1 MTDPTPYHRADR
13 EHSRRTWLSDHA
25 DRQLRRDLGRLP
37 ELVALLAANRRP
49 LRKGEPGPRPT
60 PGSRP
65 PLSLAAVAHLD
76 QRTRQDD
83 DDVMGVAHLERIA
96 GRRDGI
102 EPTIRSWVILAEGE
116 MLDDDQQ
123 PQPIPDEQG
132 IAADCAWLARHIVWA
147 TEQQWVVELA
157 DVVRRAARDCEQH
170 LHIRAEYRPRCRR
183 DGCGGRIIEEGSG
196 LWRCDNCGHTAGDRG
211 RLGLREVV
219 ARQEPMTP
227 SQLHQ
232 AFGVTAARLAE
243 WCNAGKLTPADGGG
257 PERYHV
263 TEVLGLMSDVEATYL
278 HGHGQ
283 AKTLADIAEDVRIP
297 VKTLHD
303 WHSKGLIEP
312 ITSSGLKRGR
322 LFDVGDVAAVARRL
336 GRVS

>member
-1 MTDPTPYHRADR
+1 MTDPTPLHRAAR
-13 EHSRRTWLSDHA
+13 EQRTRWLTDA
-25 DRQLRRDLGRLP
+25 RDRQFRRDLTRLP
-37 ELVALLAANRRP
+37 ELVALVATNPRP

-65 PLSLAAVAHLD
+65 PLSLAAVALTD
-76 QRTRQDD
+76 RRTRQDD
-83 DDVMGVAHLERIA
+83 TDVIGMAHLERVA

-116 MLDDDQQ
+116 MLDEGE
-123 PQPIPDEQG
+123 PTTPIPERQDIG
-132 IAADCAWLARHIVWA
+132 ADCAWLARHIVWVA
-147 TEQQWVVELA
+147 EQQWVTELA
-157 DVVRRAARDCEQH
+157 DVVRRAVRDCEQH
-170 LHIRAEYRPRCRR
+170 LHIRPEYRPRCRR

-196 LWRCDNCGHTAGDRG
+196 LWRCDNCGHAAGDRG

-243 WCNAGKLTPADGGG
+243 WRNAGKLTPADAGGS
-257 PERYHV
+257 ERYHV

-283 AKTLADIAEDVRIP
+283 AKTLADIAEDIRIP

-322 LFDVGDVAAVARRL
+322 LFEVGDVSAVARRL